1 MSKPSYLVSVRTQ
14 KWHDW
19 KNPSDRFGQVAQ
31 KEKWIS
37 PLRRSRRG
45 DQNSY
50 MERLIWTSNER
61 VMTSGRLHPD
71 RTGQTGWLGR
81 SDRSK

>member
-1 MSKPSYLVSVRTQ
+1 MFAPESARIGQTTP
-14 KWHDW
+14 
-19 KNPSDRFGQVAQ
+19 KNQSDRFGQVAQ
-31 KEKWIS
+31 KAKWIS

-50 MERLIWTSNER
+50 MERPIWTSNER